1 MGAESRG
8 TWSGVGA
15 LTTAGTLAATI
26 FCCLPFATGVIG
38 AGVAAFG
45 ARVARFQPILATAS
59 LALLVHAFYRAYRPD
74 PTCATEACALPSSV
88 RHRRMILWIIT
99 VAVLAMLT
107 TSWWASWLIYLTL

>member
-1 MGAESRG
+1 VERG
-8 TWSGVGA
+8 RRADDGGYA
-15 LTTAGTLAATI
+15 RGDDLL
-26 FCCLPFATGVIG
+26 LPAIRDRRHR

-74 PTCATEACALPSSV
+74 PTCATPACALPSSV
-88 RHRRMILWIIT
+88 RRRMILWIIT